1 MILTFP
7 GGLVSEAEN
16 GLKISDVFKNY
27 LPSAYKTAIAAR
39 VDGKIAE
46 LSDVLTSDC
55 SVAPITFSDE
65 DGKNIYR
72 HTCAHVLA
80 MAVKH
85 IYPTVKLALG
95 PAIENGFYYDFEFKT
110 PISREDFQKIE
121 AEMRKII
128 KANLPITKK
137 AVPKKEALAVMK
149 SFDEDYKVQIIES
162 MPKNERAV
170 LYRQGDFTELCKG
183 PHLVSTGKSK
193 PSSLRG
199 LREPTGRATK
209 TTRCSPEFTE
219 RRSIKI
225 GA

>member
-7 GGLVSEAEN
+7 GGLVFEAEN

-55 SVAPITFSDE
+55 YLAPITFSDE

-170 LYRQGDFTELCKG
+170 LYRRFYRALQRSAPRF
-183 PHLVSTGKSK
+183 HGKNQ
-193 PSSLRG
+193 SLQAYGACGSLLAGQRKQQDAHPN
-199 LREPTGRATK
+199 LRNGVRQ
-209 TTRCSPEFTE
+209 
-219 RRSIKI
+219 KI